1 MSSVFITNIEQT
13 QQKDAFPKVIL
24 LNIYTLHKKKS
35 NYYFESFFQQPLTST
50 QISDFVTNFFN
61 ESLGLIWEKVVGPRP
76 NSMSRQSES
85 PP

>member
-1 MSSVFITNIEQT
+1 MR
-13 QQKDAFPKVIL
+13 
-24 LNIYTLHKKKS
+24 KKS
-35 NYYFESFFQQPLTST
+35 ISSDNMKSAFILKISLILYLLY
-50 QISDFVTNFFN
+50 SDFVTNFFN